1 MSNNLLF
8 TVFNVISVVRVYW
21 IRAQMC
27 SRERFLSRVDY
38 CVIDFFFRLCVK
50 VEIFSRLLSFVL

>member
-21 IRAQMC
+21 IL
-27 SRERFLSRVDY
+27 ERK
-38 CVIDFFFRLCVK
+38 CVVGKDSYL
-50 VEIFSRLLSFVL
+50 VLIIV